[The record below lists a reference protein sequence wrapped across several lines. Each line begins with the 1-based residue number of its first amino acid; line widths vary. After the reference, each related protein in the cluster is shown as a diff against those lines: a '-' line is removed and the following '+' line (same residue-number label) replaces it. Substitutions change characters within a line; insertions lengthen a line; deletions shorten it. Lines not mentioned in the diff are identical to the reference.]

1 MSSSG
6 RDPLRRLPLAVLLC
20 DGEPLPLQVR
30 VADTFFARLR
40 GLLGIRLAPTTALYI
55 RPCQSIHMW
64 GMRVAL
70 DVVFVDAAGVVL
82 RVCEAKP
89 FQIKSEPRASA
100 VLECA
105 AGTAQRLHLAPGQR
119 LVLAP
124 PPSS

>member
-6 RDPLRRLPLAVLLC
+6 LDPLRHLPLAVLLC
-20 DGEPLPLQVR
+20 NGEPLPLQVR

-40 GLLGIRLAPTTALYI
+40 GLLGIRLASTTALYI

-70 DVVFVDAAGVVL
+70 DVVFIDAAGIVI
-82 RVCEAKP
+82 RICDAKP
-89 FQIKSEPRASA
+89 FQIRSARGACA

-124 PPSS
+124 P